1 MFKLGIDR
9 IDEFMDLFK
18 GKKVGL
24 ITNPTG
30 VNSNLKLTADI
41 LFEKTNLTTL
51 FGPEHGIRGN
61 AEAGAHVESYFDPK
75 LKLEVHSLYGQN
87 RRPSASM
94 LKDVDVLCYDMQDVG
109 LRFYTYIYTMAHAM
123 NAAKD
128 LGLKFVVFDRPN
140 PLGSKVEG
148 NILDITYRSFVGY
161 YEIPQRYGLTTGEL
175 ATLFNEV
182 FDIHCDLTVIP
193 MLGYQRDKDF
203 LSYNLAWLAPS
214 PNLPTLD
221 SAFIYA
227 ATVIFEGT
235 NISEGRGTTRPFS
248 MIGAPFIDADELAA
262 KVNALNLEGIR
273 IRPISFTPNMSK
285 HQGVTCNGIEIF
297 LTDKEKFMP
306 VKTGFKILN
315 VIRETYKEFTFLP
328 PWKVGGHQ
336 MIDLLTGN
344 SNLRLGKDLNQMF
357 EGFKTDEINFKK
369 MTARFHLYE

>member
-1 MFKLGIDR
+1 
-9 IDEFMDLFK
+9 
-18 GKKVGL
+18 
-24 ITNPTG
+24 
-30 VNSNLKLTADI
+30 
-41 LFEKTNLTTL
+41 
-51 FGPEHGIRGN
+51 
-61 AEAGAHVESYFDPK
+61 
-75 LKLEVHSLYGQN
+75 
-87 RRPSASM
+87 
-94 LKDVDVLCYDMQDVG
+94 
-109 LRFYTYIYTMAHAM
+109 
-123 NAAKD
+123 
-128 LGLKFVVFDRPN
+128 
-140 PLGSKVEG
+140 
-148 NILDITYRSFVGY
+148 
-161 YEIPQRYGLTTGEL
+161 
-175 ATLFNEV
+175 
-182 FDIHCDLTVIP
+182 